1 MYRVRNGKIDEH
13 FANRD
18 DIGMTQQLGLL
29 PAAHLSQRFDATAA
43 LWHKAAR
50 GGNST
55 MRKSTGLGVVALS
68 AIVMALFANLSS
80 AEARG
85 NCEAKLVGNSY
96 DCAYVNNSG
105 PGTECLEF
113 VTGGT
118 SIYFD
123 GIYDGT
129 VDFGCGCD
137 SKGSLNSPSFDASS
151 NTYECS
157 LNGEPYLVIGTIK
170 GKKLSNQGLDAEGD
184 QYIETC
190 TLRSTP
196 CP

>member
-1 MYRVRNGKIDEH
+1 MSR
-13 FANRD
+13 
-18 DIGMTQQLGLL
+18 
-29 PAAHLSQRFDATAA
+29 
-43 LWHKAAR
+43 
-50 GGNST
+50 
-55 MRKSTGLGVVALS
+55 STGFGVVALS

-80 AEARG
+80 AEAGG

-96 DCAYVNNSG
+96 DCKYVNGGG

-113 VTGGT
+113 VTGGI

-123 GIYDGT
+123 AIYDGS

-137 SKGSLNSPSFDASS
+137 SKGSVKSPSFDASS
-151 NTYECS
+151 DTYECS
-157 LNGEPYLVIGTIK
+157 LPGDPSYLVIGTIK
-170 GKKLSNQGLDAEGD
+170 GKKLSNQGLGAEGS